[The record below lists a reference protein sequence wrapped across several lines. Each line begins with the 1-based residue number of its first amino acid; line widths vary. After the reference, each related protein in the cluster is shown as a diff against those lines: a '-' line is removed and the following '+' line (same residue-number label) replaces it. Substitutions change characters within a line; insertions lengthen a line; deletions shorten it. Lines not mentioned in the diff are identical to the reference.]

1 MKIGNFFVLNMKKFF
16 QKHKKSFIISGVI
29 LLVVIIGLVSFFVT
43 GKKDTLPGIC
53 VFSPTPTSVSASV
66 DPKIKE
72 FGLKIDKLNIL
83 VPVIKDVNG
92 SDKTAYNNAL
102 KGGVAHFKGTSLPG
116 EKGNIFIFGHSSAEV
131 KSDYSKVFVS
141 LNDLEK
147 GDEIV
152 IYYQSDE
159 HKYKVTKKEI
169 IEATDTAVL
178 AKGKKEM
185 ITLMTCW
192 PIGTKEKRL
201 IIRAE
206 PS

>member
-16 QKHKKSFIISGVI
+16 QKHKKPFIVTGAV
-29 LLVVIIGLVSFFVT
+29 LLVAIIGLVSFFVT

-83 VPVIKDVNG
+83 VPIIKDVDG
-92 SDKTAYNNAL
+92 SNKTAYEKAL

-116 EKGNIFIFGHSSAEV
+116 EKGNIFIFGHSSAETRGN
-131 KSDYSKVFVS
+131 YSKIFVS
-141 LNDLEK
+141 LNDLGK
-147 GDEIV
+147 DDEIV
-152 IYYQSDE
+152 VFYQGNE
-159 HKYKVTKKEI
+159 HKYTVSEKKI
-169 IEATDTAVL
+169 VEATEISVL
-178 AKGKKEM
+178 AKGKKE
-185 ITLMTCW
+185 ILTLMTCW

-201 IIRAE
+201 IIQAK